1 MSRLYLGLLGRT
13 KPLEMAEAAIGHAAL
28 LAPTSKDGIFAI
40 VRDGLRLYARRNS
53 DRYNA
58 RPIEPAEWVASYTRK
73 SDPDWLAEQIE
84 NELI

>member
-1 MSRLYLGLLGRT
+1 MSRLYLGLLASAL
-13 KPLEMAEAAIGHAAL
+13 PLLLAEAAIAHAAL
-28 LAPTSKDGIFAI
+28 LSPTSNAGAFAI
-40 VRDGLRLYARRNS
+40 VRSGLRLYARRNS